1 LNYQKIYKK
10 LIAKRQKYVLEENYE
25 KHHIIP
31 RTIGGDDLESNLVK
45 LTPREHYIAHL
56 LLTKIHPK
64 EDGLKIAWQLMACT
78 RDNFSK
84 VKFSSKMYQKL
95 KLEVRKAQSSFMIGT
110 TKNKC
115 EWRMRS
121 ALKAK
126 ERIGEKHNL
135 WGFKHSKESKLKM
148 SRSRKM
154 GDNHKAKKCELEILN
169 LNTVF
174 ECSCL
179 KESWILLKSEKIFD
193 KSYDSFKSSF
203 RENNLKKYS
212 DLFIVDLI

>member
-1 LNYQKIYKK
+1 MNYQKIYKK

-84 VKFSSKMYQKL
+84 VKFSSKMYKKL

-110 TKNKC
+110 TK
-115 EWRMRS
+115 
-121 ALKAK
+121 
-126 ERIGEKHNL
+126 
-135 WGFKHSKESKLKM
+135 
-148 SRSRKM
+148 
-154 GDNHKAKKCELEILN
+154 D
-169 LNTVF
+169 
-174 ECSCL
+174 